1 MDIVKGFTDFFE
13 NNPLTAPVISIWKGM
28 TGQTTQERINDVNA
42 DIARENLEYQK
53 AFNEQVFNREDTA
66 MQRAKDDAVSAG
78 FSPLAALGN
87 IRGSNAVVSAPQQAI
102 TAQSSATSSPASAL
116 SAIGNM
122 VSGIKNAVTNAKNAD
137 TELKRV
143 EDIADFNRVTASLR
157 AKELD
162 TRHSEFLTSF
172 EESVR
177 QFDKNLKQ
185 TKDLQES
192 VNQLKRD
199 LQDDQQKFLRGQLEL
214 GQSYETERFNKN
226 MEHLKQQLEETIR
239 EFNTSKK
246 QKDWHHYTSLIFDN
260 LARCLSSVIM
270 SGGSFFGGSK
280 VPIGFQP

>member
-1 MDIVKGFTDFFE
+1 MIMGLIGDILNGFE
-13 NNPLTAPVISIWKGM
+13 YPLVELS
-28 TGQTTQERINDVNA
+28 GQATQERINDLNA

-53 AFNEQVFNREDTA
+53 AFNEQVFQREDTA
-66 MQRAKDDAVSAG
+66 IQRAKDDAISAG
-78 FSPLAALGN
+78 FSPLTALGN
-87 IRGSNAVVSAPQQAI
+87 IRASNAVVSAPQQAI
-102 TAQSSATSSPASAL
+102 TAQSSATTSPATAL

-122 VSGIKNAVTNAKNAD
+122 VSGIQNAVTNAKNAD
-137 TELKRV
+137 TEKQRV
-143 EDIADFNRVTASLR
+143 EDIADFNRLTSSLR

-162 TRHSEFLTSF
+162 VRHSEFLTSF

-199 LQDDQQKFLRGQLEL
+199 LQDDEQKFLRGQLEL

-226 MEHLKQQLEETIR
+226 MEHLKKQLDETIR
-239 EFNTSKK
+239 EFNTSKT

>member
-1 MDIVKGFTDFFE
+1 MSLTQDFTSFFE
-13 NNPLTAPVISIWKGM
+13 DNPLTAPIISVWKGA
-28 TGQTTQERINDVNA
+28 TGQTMQEQINQTNA
-42 DIARENLEYQK
+42 DIAEKNLEYQK
-53 AFNEQVFNREDTA
+53 AFNEQVFNREDTS
-66 MQRAKDDAVSAG
+66 MQRAKDDAMAAG

-102 TAQSSATSSPASAL
+102 TAQSSASVSPASAL

-137 TELKRV
+137 TEQQRV
-143 EDIADFNRVTASLR
+143 NDIADFNRVTSSLR

-162 TRHSEFLTSF
+162 VHHSEFLTNY

-199 LQDDQQKFLRGQLEL
+199 LQEDEQRFLRNQTEL
-214 GQSYETERFNKN
+214 NQSYETERFQKN
-226 MEHLKQQLEETIR
+226 MEHLNKQLDETVR

>member
-1 MDIVKGFTDFFE
+1 MSLSSDYTNFFE
-13 NNPLTAPVISIWKGM
+13 NNPVTAPFISVWKGA
-28 TGQTTQERINDVNA
+28 TGQTMQEQINQTNA

-53 AFNEQVFNREDTA
+53 AFNEQVFQREDTA
-66 MQRAKDDAVSAG
+66 IQRAKDDAMSAG

-87 IRGSNAVVSAPQQAI
+87 IHGSNAVVSAPQQAI

-137 TELKRV
+137 TERKRV
-143 EDIADFNRVTASLR
+143 EDIADFNRVTSALR

-162 TRHSEFLTSF
+162 VHHLEFLESF

-177 QFDKNLKQ
+177 QFDLNLKQ

-192 VNQLKRD
+192 VNKLKRD

-214 GQSYETERFNKN
+214 GQSYETERFNRN
-226 MEHLKQQLEETIR
+226 MNHLKQQLDETIR

-270 SGGSFFGGSK
+270 SGGIPGGSK

>member
-1 MDIVKGFTDFFE
+1 MSLSKDFTNFFE
-13 NNPLTAPVISIWKGM
+13 NNPLTAPFISVWKGA
-28 TGQTTQERINDVNA
+28 TGQTMQEQVNQTNA

-53 AFNEQVFNREDTA
+53 AFNEEVFNREDTA
-66 MQRAKDDAVSAG
+66 MQRAKDDAIKAG
-78 FSPLAALGN
+78 FSPLSALGN

-143 EDIADFNRVTASLR
+143 EDIADFNRVTSSLR

-162 TRHSEFLTSF
+162 VHHSEFLKNY

-177 QFDKNLKQ
+177 QFDANLKQ

-199 LQDDQQKFLRGQLEL
+199 LQEDEQRFLRSQTEL
-214 GQSYETERFNKN
+214 NQSYETERFNKN
-226 MEHLKQQLEETIR
+226 MEHLKNQLDETVR

-270 SGGSFFGGSK
+270 SGASFFGGSK

>member
-1 MDIVKGFTDFFE
+1 MSSLVDQF
-13 NNPLTAPVISIWKGM
+13 AKGM
-28 TGQTTQERINDVNA
+28 ENSFLAPFIAIGKGITGQTTQERINDVNA
-42 DIARENLEYQK
+42 EIARENLEYQK
-53 AFNEQVFNREDTA
+53 AFNEEVFAREDTA
-66 MQRAKDDAVSAG
+66 IQRAKDDAMAAG

-87 IRGSNAVVSAPQQAI
+87 IHGSNAVVSAPQQAI

-137 TELKRV
+137 TEKQRV
-143 EDIADFNRVTASLR
+143 GDIADFNRLTSALR

-162 TRHSEFLTSF
+162 VHHSEFLKNF

-177 QFDKNLKQ
+177 QFDKNLEQ

-199 LQDDQQKFLRGQLEL
+199 LQDDEQKFLRGQLEL

-226 MEHLKQQLEETIR
+226 MEHLKKQLDETIR

>member
-1 MDIVKGFTDFFE
+1 MSLIKDFTSFFE
-13 NNPLTAPVISIWKGM
+13 NNPLTAPVISIWKGA
-28 TGQTTQERINDVNA
+28 TGQTTQEQINQTNA

-53 AFNEQVFNREDTA
+53 AFNEEVFNREDTA
-66 MQRAKDDAVSAG
+66 MQRAKDDAMKAG
-78 FSPLAALGN
+78 FSPLTALGN

-143 EDIADFNRVTASLR
+143 EDIADFNRVTSSLR

-162 TRHSEFLTSF
+162 VHHSEFLKNF

-199 LQDDQQKFLRGQLEL
+199 LQEDEQKFLRNQSLL
-214 GQSYETERFNKN
+214 NQSYETERFNKN
-226 MEHLKQQLEETIR
+226 MEHLKQQLDETIR

>member
-1 MDIVKGFTDFFE
+1 MSLSNDFTNFFE
-13 NNPLTAPVISIWKGM
+13 NNPLTAPIISVWKGA
-28 TGQTTQERINDVNA
+28 TGQTAQEQINQTNA

-53 AFNEQVFNREDTA
+53 AFNEQVFAREDTA
-66 MQRAKDDAVSAG
+66 IQRAKDDAMKSG

-87 IRGSNAVVSAPQQAI
+87 IHGSNAVVSAPQQAI
-102 TAQSSATSSPASAL
+102 TAQSSATTSPATAL

-137 TELKRV
+137 TESQRV
-143 EDIADFNRVTASLR
+143 EDIADFNRVTSALR

-162 TRHSEFLTSF
+162 VHHSEFLQNF

-192 VNQLKRD
+192 INQLKRD
-199 LQDDQQKFLRGQLEL
+199 LQEDEQRFLRSQSEFN
-214 GQSYETERFNKN
+214 QSYETERFNKN
-226 MEHLKQQLEETIR
+226 MVHLKSQLDETIR

-246 QKDWHHYTSLIFDN
+246 QKDWHHYSSLIFDN
-260 LARCLSSVIM
+260 LAKCLSAIIM
-270 SGGSFFGGSK
+270 TPYSF
-280 VPIGFQP
+280 

>member
-1 MDIVKGFTDFFE
+1 MNFVKGFTNFFE
-13 NNPLTAPVISIWKGM
+13 NNPLTAPVISLWKGM

-42 DIARENLEYQK
+42 DIARQNLEYQK
-53 AFNEQVFNREDTA
+53 AFNEEVFNREDTEI
-66 MQRAKDDAVSAG
+66 QRTKDDAMAAG

-102 TAQSSATSSPASAL
+102 TAQSSSTTSPASAL

-143 EDIADFNRVTASLR
+143 EDIADFNRVTSALR

-162 TRHSEFLTSF
+162 VHHSEFLTSF

-226 MEHLKQQLEETIR
+226 MEHLKKQLDETIR

>member
-1 MDIVKGFTDFFE
+1 MSLTKDFTSFFE
-13 NNPLTAPVISIWKGM
+13 NNPLTAPVISVWKGA
-28 TGQTTQERINDVNA
+28 TGQTMQEQINQTNA

-66 MQRAKDDAVSAG
+66 MQRAKDDAMAAG

-87 IRGSNAVVSAPQQAI
+87 IHGSNAVVSAPQQAI

-143 EDIADFNRVTASLR
+143 EDIADFNRVTSALR

-162 TRHSEFLTSF
+162 VHHSEFLTSF

-226 MEHLKQQLEETIR
+226 MEHLKQQLDETIR

>member
-1 MDIVKGFTDFFE
+1 MDFVKGFTNFFE
-13 NNPLTAPVISIWKGM
+13 NNPLTSPVVSIWKGM

-66 MQRAKDDAVSAG
+66 IQRAKDDAIKAG
-78 FSPLAALGN
+78 FSPHTALGN

-102 TAQSSATSSPASAL
+102 TAQSSATTSPSSAL

-137 TELKRV
+137 TEKQRV

-162 TRHSEFLTSF
+162 VRHSEFLTSF

-185 TKDLQES
+185 TKDLQEA

-226 MEHLKQQLEETIR
+226 MEHLKQQLDETIR

>member
-1 MDIVKGFTDFFE
+1 MSLTRDWTNFFE
-13 NNPLTAPVISIWKGM
+13 DNPVTSPFISIWKGM
-28 TGQTTQERINDVNA
+28 TGQSSQEAINDVNA
-42 DIARENLEYQK
+42 DIAMKNLEYQK
-53 AFNEQVFNREDTA
+53 AFNEEIFNREDTSI
-66 MQRAKDDAVSAG
+66 QRAKDDALSAG

-87 IRGSNAVVSAPQQAI
+87 IRGSNAVVSAPQQQI
-102 TAQSSATSSPASAL
+102 TAQGSATVSPASAF

-122 VSGIKNAVTNAKNAD
+122 ISGIKNAVTNAKNAD
-137 TELKRV
+137 TEEKRV
-143 EDIADFNRVTASLR
+143 NDIADFNRFTSALR

-162 TRHSEFLTSF
+162 VHHEEFLKNF
-172 EESVR
+172 EENVR

-199 LQDDQQKFLRGQLEL
+199 LQEDEQRFLRGQTEL
-214 GQSYETERFNKN
+214 NQSYENERFKKN
-226 MEHLKQQLEETIR
+226 MEQIQKQLDETVR
-239 EFNTSKK
+239 EFNTSKT

>member
-1 MDIVKGFTDFFE
+1 MSSLVDQF
-13 NNPLTAPVISIWKGM
+13 AKGM
-28 TGQTTQERINDVNA
+28 ENSFLAPFIAIGKGITGQTTQERINDVNA
-42 DIARENLEYQK
+42 EIARENLEYQK
-53 AFNEQVFNREDTA
+53 AFNEEVFAREDTA
-66 MQRAKDDAVSAG
+66 IQRAKDDAMAAG

-87 IRGSNAVVSAPQQAI
+87 IHGSNAVVSAPQQAI

-137 TELKRV
+137 TEKQRV
-143 EDIADFNRVTASLR
+143 GDIADFNRLTSALR

-162 TRHSEFLTSF
+162 VHHSEFLKNF

-177 QFDKNLKQ
+177 QFDKNLEQ

-199 LQDDQQKFLRGQLEL
+199 LQEDEQKFLRGQLEL

-226 MEHLKQQLEETIR
+226 MEHLKKQLDETIR

>member
-1 MDIVKGFTDFFE
+1 MSLANDWTNFLE
-13 NNPLTAPVISIWKGM
+13 NNPITSPFISIWKGA
-28 TGQTTQERINDVNA
+28 TGQTMQEQINQTNA
-42 DIARENLEYQK
+42 DIASENLEYQK
-53 AFNEQVFNREDTA
+53 AFNEQVFQREDTA
-66 MQRAKDDAVSAG
+66 LQRAKDDAISAG
-78 FSPLAALGN
+78 FSPLTALGN
-87 IRGSNAVVSAPQQAI
+87 LRNSTAVVSAPQQAI
-102 TAQSSATSSPASAL
+102 TAQSSATTSPASAI

-137 TELKRV
+137 TEEKRV
-143 EDIADFNRVTASLR
+143 NDIADFNRVTSALR

-162 TRHSEFLTSF
+162 VHHEEFLKNY

-185 TKDLQES
+185 TKDLQEA

-214 GQSYETERFNKN
+214 EQSYETERFNKN
-226 MEHLKQQLEETIR
+226 MEHLNKQLDETVR
-239 EFNTSKK
+239 EFNTSKR

-270 SGGSFFGGSK
+270 SGGIPGGSK

>member
-1 MDIVKGFTDFFE
+1 MSSLVDQF
-13 NNPLTAPVISIWKGM
+13 AKGM
-28 TGQTTQERINDVNA
+28 ENSFLAPFIAIGKGITGQTTQERINDVNA
-42 DIARENLEYQK
+42 EIARENLEYQK
-53 AFNEQVFNREDTA
+53 AFNEEVFAREDTA
-66 MQRAKDDAVSAG
+66 IQRAKDDAMAAG

-87 IRGSNAVVSAPQQAI
+87 IHGSNAVVSAPQQAI

-137 TELKRV
+137 TEKQRV
-143 EDIADFNRVTASLR
+143 VDIADFNRLTSALR

-162 TRHSEFLTSF
+162 VHHSEFLKNF

-177 QFDKNLKQ
+177 QFDKNLEQ

-199 LQDDQQKFLRGQLEL
+199 LQDDEQKFLRGQLEL

-226 MEHLKQQLEETIR
+226 MEHLKKQLDETIR

>member
-1 MDIVKGFTDFFE
+1 MIMGLIGDIINGFE
-13 NNPLTAPVISIWKGM
+13 YPLVELS
-28 TGQTTQERINDVNA
+28 GQATQERINDLNA

-53 AFNEQVFNREDTA
+53 AFNEQVFQREDTA
-66 MQRAKDDAVSAG
+66 IQRAKDDAISAG
-78 FSPLAALGN
+78 FSPLTALGN
-87 IRGSNAVVSAPQQAI
+87 IRASNAVVSAPQQAI
-102 TAQSSATSSPASAL
+102 TAQSSATTSPATAL

-122 VSGIKNAVTNAKNAD
+122 VSGIQNAVTNAKNAD
-137 TELKRV
+137 TEKQRV
-143 EDIADFNRVTASLR
+143 EDIADFNRLTSSLR

-162 TRHSEFLTSF
+162 VRHSEFLTSF

-199 LQDDQQKFLRGQLEL
+199 LQDDEQKFLRGQLEL

-226 MEHLKQQLEETIR
+226 MEHLKKQLDETIR
-239 EFNTSKK
+239 EFNTSKT